1 MKEIKSWVTVCHD
14 VHDFRTVIKIRGR
27 AGHRP
32 QSSTRPLYT
41 RACQAPGCRMEM
53 GRDWACILL
62 GLTSHCLLWSQQ
74 NGLLGPHL
82 QRQTARINSRADC
95 APLFTPVS
103 GGEERGRC
111 SLQWHLWR
119 LSVCEC
125 GVGTWYMFMI
135 LYYRNADG
143 FLVLNIFCIDAF
155 SRDYMKLL
163 LRANST
169 EWTQYLQRQ
178 KTAKNKGRERRES
191 LRM

>member
-1 MKEIKSWVTVCHD
+1 MAD
-14 VHDFRTVIKIRGR
+14 Y
-27 AGHRP
+27 RP

-41 RACQAPGCRMEM
+41 MACRAAGCRMEVW
-53 GRDWACILL
+53 RDWACILL

-95 APLFTPVS
+95 APLLRLPVS
-103 GGEERGRC
+103 GGENRGRG

-135 LYYRNADG
+135 LYHRNADDL
-143 FLVLNIFCIDAF
+143 FLNTFCIDVF
-155 SRDYMKLL
+155 LRDYMKLPL
-163 LRANST
+163 SANST
-169 EWTQYLQRQ
+169 EWTQYLQRR
-178 KTAKNKGRERRES
+178 KSAKNKGSGRRES